1 MELSQRQFN
10 VMYSQGLDACIPVHV
25 LQYIEATNSEITDDI
40 ALLNSVCERRQ
51 AGWMTCDCNALL
63 KVSQSYQD
71 DGWVIMKGC
80 VQWNLFYGWTDFRIK
95 RGWNP

>member
-1 MELSQRQFN
+1 MTKRHIHWITVTLKVCCMELSQRRFN
-10 VMYSQGLDACIPVHV
+10 VVYSQGLNASIHL

-40 ALLNSVCERRQ
+40 ALLNSICKSRQ

-80 VQWNLFYGWTDFRIK
+80 VQ
-95 RGWNP
+95 